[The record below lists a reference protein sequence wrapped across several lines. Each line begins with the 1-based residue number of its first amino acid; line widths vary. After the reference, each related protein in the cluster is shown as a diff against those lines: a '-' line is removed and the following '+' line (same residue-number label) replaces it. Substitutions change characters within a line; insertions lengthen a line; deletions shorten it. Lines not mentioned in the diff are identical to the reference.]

1 MASQRPS
8 TSKSQ
13 AHLNPDA
20 WKSKLGK
27 ELKELL
33 VIAKNIKNESVFQQE
48 HRYRKFKANNHI
60 IQAHEIKPIWFIFFD
75 RLMGWKFY
83 KECIYW
89 CNKIL
94 EDVRLSDSPER
105 SLAIGVIVQSFYELE
120 DYENVLKYGEKYLAI
135 SIEPKTTKERDM
147 KWCTLFMMKNASRK
161 LNRIDQ
167 FQYPKEALKINVLRY
182 NAKEI
187 SETQLLYSYLDLIN
201 MQTEIFGDFKSAN
214 KTMKHLKLFSLNS
227 LDSNDVIKA
236 MGSKDYEVIF
246 PLGHFLDDSEVVH
259 KKKLKTDF
267 CKRNCSDH
275 DSLQLYY
282 KKVELYMCIS
292 KICWKKH
299 EILLNLCD
307 IPISFE
313 WGYLALD
320 ILQDYRLHLEML
332 EKTSLEMLEEIS
344 EEIVVPEANI
354 QLPNIINGV
363 AIEITGLT
371 LLLAGEDNLNREK
384 LFSQLFQQYGGNGYI
399 GMSILSAQRNYS
411 NLDVQKVMPFLEFSL
426 RRLNKRATP
435 NEVYLANEL
444 NEVKVQLSTFK
455 NSLTIM
461 NHFSNLKNTL
471 AFQPKGT
478 LTLFPPVES

>member
-83 KECIYW
+83 EECIYW

-147 KWCTLFMMKNASRK
+147 KWYTLFMMKNASRK
-161 LNRIDQ
+161 LNRVDQ

-201 MQTEIFGDFKSAN
+201 MQTEKFGDFKSAK

-227 LDSNDVIKA
+227 MDSNDVIKA
-236 MGSKDYEVIF
+236 MGNEDYEVIF
-246 PLGHFLDDSEVVH
+246 PLSNMLDDSEVID
-259 KKKLKTDF
+259 KKKLETDF
-267 CKRNCSDH
+267 CKRNCSDN
-275 DSLQLYY
+275 DSFQLYY
-282 KKVELYMCIS
+282 KKVELYVCIS

-313 WGYLALD
+313 WGYLALN
-320 ILQDYRLHLEML
+320 ILQDYSLHLKML
-332 EKTSLEMLEEIS
+332 EATYLEMS
-344 EEIVVPEANI
+344 EETSADIAVEAV
-354 QLPNIINGV
+354 NIINGL
-363 AIEITGLT
+363 AIEIIGLT
-371 LLLAGEDNLNREK
+371 LLLADEDSLNREY
-384 LFSQLFQQYGGNGYI
+384 LFSRLQNQYGGNGYI
-399 GMSILSAQRNYS
+399 GMSILSAQRTFS
-411 NLDVQKVMPFLEFSL
+411 NLDVQKVMPFLEFLLRSL
-426 RRLNKRATP
+426 SKRATS
-435 NEVYLANEL
+435 NEL
-444 NEVKVQLSTFK
+444 NELKVQLSTFK

-461 NHFSNLKNTL
+461 NHFGNLKNTL
-471 AFQPKGT
+471 AFQAKGK